1 MAPPIP
7 LTANA
12 ETVLAHRYLRKN
24 EDGKVIETAQQMFMR
39 VAQVVAAIDRHYDP
53 AVDVDLQAA
62 QYYELMASLSFLPNS
77 PTLMNAG
84 TEQGQ
89 LAACFVLPIE
99 DNLESIFDGLR
110 NAALLH
116 QSGGGVG
123 YSFSRLR
130 PAGDVVRH
138 TGGVASGPVS
148 FMRVFDQATEVVKQG
163 GRRRGANMGVL
174 QVDHPDILSFIHAKD
189 GKDALNNFNLSVGV
203 SDTFMKAVA
212 DDAPFALRNPRTQR
226 VVRQVAARDI
236 FQAMAQSAWLSGD
249 PGVLF
254 LDTINRSNPIPHAGV
269 IIATNPC
276 GEMPLLPY
284 ESCVLGS
291 INLANCVHNGAIDW
305 QKLYAI
311 VELAVPFLDNVIDAS
326 CYPLPQIATMTKAT
340 RKIGLGVMGWADL
353 LLQLDIPYGG
363 QRALVLAE
371 TIMQTIN
378 ETARKRSVELGSAR
392 GSFAYFPGSRW
403 QTEGYEAMRNATVT
417 TIAPTG
423 TLSLIAGVSSGIEPL
438 FAVAYERQALDNQI
452 LPEVNRHFMQ
462 RATAAGLDVEALLPK
477 LKHHGS
483 IQALTDIP
491 QALRRVFVTAFD
503 IPPDWHV
510 RIQAAFQCHTD
521 NAVSK
526 TVNLPS
532 HATVEDICRLICL
545 AHQMHCKGI
554 TVFRDGS
561 RAEQVLYQ
569 GRVPAMGRHHES
581 LMAHAEYVG
590 ECRMCSV

>member
-1 MAPPIP
+1 MTSPIP
-7 LTANA
+7 LTSNA
-12 ETVLAHRYLRKN
+12 ETILSHRYLRKN
-24 EDGKVIETAQQMFMR
+24 EEGQVIETPEQMFMR
-39 VAQVVAAIDRHYDP
+39 VAQVIAAVDRQYDP
-53 AVDVDLQAA
+53 GVDLAMQTA
-62 QYYELMASLSFLPNS
+62 QYVELLASLSFLPNS

-123 YSFSRLR
+123 YAFSALR
-130 PAGDVVRH
+130 PIGDVVRH

-148 FMRVFDQATEVVKQG
+148 FMRVFDQATDVVKQG

-174 QVDHPDILSFIHAKD
+174 QVDHPDILHFIHAKD
-189 GKDALNNFNLSVGV
+189 AKDALGNFNLSVGV
-203 SDTFMKAVA
+203 TDTFMKAVA
-212 DDAPFALRNPRTQR
+212 DDVPFALRNPRTQQ

-236 FQAMAQSAWLSGD
+236 LHAMAQSAWLSGD

-254 LDTINRSNPIPHAGV
+254 LDTINRANPIPHAGPMV
-269 IIATNPC
+269 ATNPC

-291 INLANCVHNGAIDW
+291 INLAGCVQHGAIDW

-311 VELAVPFLDNVIDAS
+311 VDLAVPFLDNVIDAS
-326 CYPLPQIATMTKAT
+326 CYPLPQIAAITKAT

-353 LLQLDIPYGG
+353 LLKLGIPYGD

-371 TIMQTIN
+371 TIMRTIN
-378 ETARKRSVELGSAR
+378 EAGHKRSAELGRTR
-392 GSFAYFPGSRW
+392 GSFAYFEGSRW
-403 QTEGYEAMRNATVT
+403 QAEGYAAMRNATVT

-438 FAVAYERQALDNQI
+438 FAVAYERQALDDQI
-452 LPEVNRHFMQ
+452 LPEVNRHFIRQ
-462 RATAAGLDVEALLPK
+462 AKASGLDIEALLPK
-477 LKHHGS
+477 LKQHGS

-503 IPPDWHV
+503 ISPDWHV
-510 RIQAAFQCHTD
+510 RIQAAFQCYTD

-532 HATVEDICRLICL
+532 DASVEDIVDLICL
-545 AHQMHCKGI
+545 AYQMHCKGI

-569 GRVPAMGRHHES
+569 GRVPAMGRHDRA